1 MGVSLIVVN
10 NNNFKQTLREGS
22 QAMRE
27 AKQIIHEAADFPW
40 PDCIRKMKSE
50 GNSQESAEKIC
61 GSIKAR
67 NN

>member
-1 MGVSLIVVN
+1 MSNLKN
-10 NNNFKQTLREGS
+10 TMKEGIS
-22 QAMRE
+22 TMRE
-27 AKQIIHEAADFPW
+27 AQSTIHEAADFPW

-61 GSIKAR
+61 GSIKAK

>member
-1 MGVSLIVVN
+1 MSDN
-10 NNNFKQTLREGS
+10 NDLKNTLREGS
-22 QAMRE
+22 IAMRE
-27 AKQIIHEAADFPW
+27 ATQIIREAEDFPW